1 MRLPNDIKACH
12 ALIRKQQTQIAL
24 QEMLIEGQAQEIE
37 ELKEQIKSYGI
48 RMEEVERQ
56 LKQNSRNSSKPP
68 SSDMHKPK
76 RKRKPALPGKGKKKG
91 GQKGHKGNTL
101 KMVSTEEADEVSA
114 LKPERCKCGKRLRR
128 QPMELHSRRQIFDI
142 PDPRLFIHEFQLY
155 KCSCPD
161 CGRENYGRYPERVKA
176 PVQYG
181 ERIKSLLAMLSV
193 KYNLS
198 HEKISELMGD
208 LYGQPVNG
216 GTIQSSIKKA
226 AKKSEPVVFR
236 IKEKLVKQPVVHLD
250 ETGLQVNNKS
260 WWLHI
265 VSSKLW
271 TYLHVNK
278 SRGQEALKEGFKE
291 IYDYKGILVHDC
303 WKSYWS
309 IKGSLHSLCG
319 CHLLRELKEQMES
332 GRIWAGQMHTLL
344 MKLYKSAQAGR
355 KIHKRSYEWRQ
366 YKQICRLAMKEEP
379 LPVKNPRGRPKKTK
393 GRNLAERLEKYQE
406 EVLRFAREDEVP
418 FTNNQAERD
427 FRHVKGKM
435 KVAGCFRS
443 GHGAHYYALLQSLF
457 STWRKQG
464 YNVFREL
471 QALLKGEETDFLLK
485 LT

>member
-1 MRLPNDIKACH
+1 MQLPNDIGACH
-12 ALIRKQQTQIAL
+12 RLIKKQATLLNEQDGLIRDLKRQIL
-24 QEMLIEGQAQEIE
+24 DLRVEIGE
-37 ELKEQIKSYGI
+37 FK
-48 RMEEVERQ
+48 RQ
-56 LKQNSRNSSKPP
+56 LRQNSRNSSKPP
-68 SSDMHKPK
+68 SSDMNKPK

-101 KMVSTEEADEVSA
+101 KMVPTKEADEVSA

-142 PDPRLFIHEFQLY
+142 PDPKLFIHEFQLY

-161 CGRENYGRYPERVKA
+161 CGRENYGAYPSGVKA

-181 ERIKSLLAMLSV
+181 EKINSLLALLSV
-193 KYNLS
+193 KYCLS
-198 HEKISELMGD
+198 HEKISELIDD
-208 LYGQPVNG
+208 LYGQPING

-226 AKKSEPVVFR
+226 AEKSEPVVSR
-236 IKEKLVKQPVVHLD
+236 IKGELLKQPVVHLD
-250 ETGLQVNNKS
+250 ETGFQVNNKG
-260 WWLHI
+260 WWQHV
-265 VSSKLW
+265 VSNESW
-271 TYLHVNK
+271 TYLHVSK
-278 SRGQEALKEGFKE
+278 HRGQEALKEGFRE
-291 IYDYKGILVHDC
+291 IYDYKGVLVHDC
-303 WKSYWS
+303 WSSYWG
-309 IKGSLHSLCG
+309 IKGVLHSLCG

-332 GRIWAGQMHTLL
+332 GRVWAGQMHELL
-344 MKLYKSAQAGR
+344 MELYKASQEGK
-355 KIHKRSYEWRQ
+355 KIHRRSYEWRR
-366 YKQICRLAMKEEP
+366 YKQICQLAMKEEP
-379 LPVKNPRGRPKKTK
+379 PPVKSPRGRPKKTK

-406 EVLRFAREDEVP
+406 EVLRFAREDGVP

-443 GHGAHYYALLQSLF
+443 KHGANYYALLQSLF

-471 QALLKGEETDFLLK
+471 QALLQGTETDFLLK